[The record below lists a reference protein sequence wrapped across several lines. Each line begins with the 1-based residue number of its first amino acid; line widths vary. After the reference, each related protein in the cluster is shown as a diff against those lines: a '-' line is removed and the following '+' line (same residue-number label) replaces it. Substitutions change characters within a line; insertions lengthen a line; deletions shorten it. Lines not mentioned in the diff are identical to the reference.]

1 MCGRFSLTVPLEEII
16 EFFDLINGD
25 ELDYEI
31 SYNIAPSQNVLS
43 IVSDGTHNR
52 GGYLRWGLVPFWAD
66 SPAIGYKMINARA
79 ETIDQKASFKNLIK
93 RRRCLIVA
101 DGFYEWKKDE
111 KGNKRPYRM
120 IRKNNGLMAFA
131 GLWDRWEKEGTILH
145 TCTIITTRPNE
156 LMAEI
161 HDRMPVILPEEKQK
175 IWLDRTIEDVQFLK
189 DLLQPYPTEDMIAYE
204 VSSIVNS
211 PKNNQEECIQ
221 PLV

>member
-131 GLWDRWEKEGTILH
+131 GLWDRWEKGGTILH